1 MKTFKIYKHPVFE
14 NEAVKSGVSFPV
26 LFFTIVFF
34 VFVVYFYYEAGE
46 KLIVAGDFPVFFF
59 PIVFFAPIWMLYK
72 KLWTQFW
79 VCTIY
84 IVSIGFLY
92 QSGQLY
98 EWATN
103 YAGNFWFWSGASLL
117 IYVLYPFINGNNWL
131 AKQLEKEGYK
141 LVDVVQA
148 SNKNRAIEIAEYN
161 YKNPDEKVESELLST
176 SDNVADAAILI
187 IIAFVVI
194 MVMLN

>member
-14 NEAVKSGVSFPV
+14 YEAVKSGVSFPL
-26 LFFTIVFF
+26 LFFIVTVIPLVQF
-34 VFVVYFYYEAGE
+34 
-46 KLIVAGDFPVFFF
+46 
-59 PIVFFAPIWMLYK
+59 WMVYK
-72 KLWTQFW
+72 KLWIQFW
-79 VCTIY
+79 IWSIYLILAFYFYSLGQYQEWVLDGTNKVYWLFASALIY
-84 IVSIGFLY
+84 IF
-92 QSGQLY
+92 
-98 EWATN
+98 
-103 YAGNFWFWSGASLL
+103 
-117 IYVLYPFINGNNWL
+117 YPFIYGNTWL
-131 AKQLEKEGYK
+131 ENSLDKEGYQ

-148 SNKNRAIEIAEYN
+148 KNKKRAIEIAEYN

>member
-1 MKTFKIYKHPVFE
+1 MVLGCSH
-14 NEAVKSGVSFPV
+14 KSVQ
-26 LFFTIVFF
+26 F
-34 VFVVYFYYEAGE
+34 VPPS
-46 KLIVAGDFPVFFF
+46 K
-59 PIVFFAPIWMLYK
+59 
-72 KLWTQFW
+72 
-79 VCTIY
+79 
-84 IVSIGFLY
+84 S
-92 QSGQLY
+92 
-98 EWATN
+98 
-103 YAGNFWFWSGASLL
+103 
-117 IYVLYPFINGNNWL
+117 
-131 AKQLEKEGYK
+131 YK

>member
-14 NEAVKSGVSFPV
+14 YEAVKSGVSFPI
-26 LFFTIVFF
+26 LFFTIAFF
-34 VFVVYFYYEAGE
+34 VLVVYFYYDAGE
-46 KLIVAGDFPVFFF
+46 KLMVAGDFPVLFF

-79 VCTIY
+79 GFTIY

-117 IYVLYPFINGNNWL
+117 IYVLYPFINGNTWL

-161 YKNPDEKVESELLST
+161 YKNPDEKGESKQLST
-176 SDNVADAAILI
+176 SADAAILI

-194 MVMLN
+194 MLMLN

>member
-1 MKTFKIYKHPVFE
+1 M
-14 NEAVKSGVSFPV
+14 
-26 LFFTIVFF
+26 
-34 VFVVYFYYEAGE
+34 
-46 KLIVAGDFPVFFF
+46 
-59 PIVFFAPIWMLYK
+59 
-72 KLWTQFW
+72 
-79 VCTIY
+79 
-84 IVSIGFLY
+84 
-92 QSGQLY
+92 
-98 EWATN
+98 
-103 YAGNFWFWSGASLL
+103 GASLL
-117 IYVLYPFINGNNWL
+117 IYVFYPFINGNTWL

-176 SDNVADAAILI
+176 SNNVADAAILI